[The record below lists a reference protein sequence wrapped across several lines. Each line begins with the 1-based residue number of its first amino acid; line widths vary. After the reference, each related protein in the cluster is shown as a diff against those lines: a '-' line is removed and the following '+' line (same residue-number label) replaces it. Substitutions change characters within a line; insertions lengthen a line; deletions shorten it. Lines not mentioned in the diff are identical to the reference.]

1 MSEETVKNVEKDTKL
16 ANLLDEKIG
25 QQEGL
30 SELVEIQSCLN
41 RWKKVLEDCSSY
53 EEFEK
58 IFVHEGDEVL
68 TVYQAVAVLTKAILK
83 ECCHSKAGAIYV
95 LDAEKQ
101 MLYKLSRQVQESKV
115 YEIFLDKA

>member
-16 ANLLDEKIG
+16 ENLLDEKIG

-30 SELVEIQSCLN
+30 SELVEIQSRLN

-58 IFVHEGDEVL
+58 IFVSDEVL
-68 TVYQAVAVLTKAILK
+68 TVYQAVGVLTKAILK
-83 ECCHSKAGAIYV
+83 ECCHSKAGARYV

-115 YEIFLDKA
+115 YEIFFDKA